1 MCGGKSCSRI
11 TACVCRRHFSSQF
24 QFRLLLAKPAY
35 EPFYVPIKGT
45 EKRRLPSWMAELG
58 FDREAL
64 TALTR
69 YFHKEFKGEPLSQHS
84 GFRLG
89 INSQKLTHN
98 QRNRLW
104 QELAYWQ
111 EQMNKEL
118 ADQDR
123 RNDACVHQ
131 NPSMG

>member
-1 MCGGKSCSRI
+1 
-11 TACVCRRHFSSQF
+11 
-24 QFRLLLAKPAY
+24 
-35 EPFYVPIKGT
+35 
-45 EKRRLPSWMAELG
+45 MAELG
-58 FDREAL
+58 FNRETL

-69 YFHKEFKGEPLSQHS
+69 YFNKEFKGEPLSQHS

-89 INSQKLTHN
+89 INSQELTHN

-104 QELAYWQ
+104 QELAVWQ
-111 EQMNKEL
+111 DLLKQEL